1 MKGCL
6 LISKIQSQ
14 ISNSL
19 SVLNSKFIVQP
30 QRDFIELR
38 AR

>member
-19 SVLNSKFIVQP
+19 SVLNSKFIVRP

>member
-6 LISKIQSQ
+6 LISKIQLQ
-14 ISNSL
+14 ISNPL
-19 SVLNSKFIVQP
+19 SVLNSKFIARA

-38 AR
+38 VR